1 MINDLIAFLVVTF
14 LVEPLQS
21 EVMERLD
28 ATRAPQ
34 QVVQDITAC
43 VSSATPVLVQR
54 AAGDPWWALSTS
66 VGVWTGNRSAEMVL
80 REATPGCEA
89 ALRAARPFLG
99 GGRTPA

>member
-14 LVEPLQS
+14 LVGPLKS

-66 VGVWTGNRSAEMVL
+66 LGVWTGNTSAEMVL

-89 ALRAARPFLG
+89 ALRAARPFVR
-99 GGRTPA
+99 GGRAPA